1 MTADDIDLHF
11 HESQS
16 RLDWA
21 MTRAGL
27 GLCTV
32 ITDGTILGASG
43 EVVRMLGYSTRADID
58 ALNLARDV
66 CADPDEYA
74 RVLEAADSI
83 EPAWVETRWKRRDGS
98 LLVVRVA
105 ARRVTDGD
113 TPDAYELLAEDVT
126 ERHRQEESVRRSE
139 RMSSLGAV
147 LAGAAHELNNPLAAI
162 LGFSQLLL
170 RKRWTAEDRSALEA
184 IHHEALRSATIVK
197 DLLALAR
204 RRGVER
210 RAPADLN
217 ELVAYIARTRRYS
230 LETAGIDCELDL
242 AASLPPVRGDR
253 TQLEQVILNLLNNA
267 EQALRPRVDSHRQA
281 SRGRVVI
288 RTRSEIPDVVVEVED
303 NGPGVPDHARSDVW
317 DPFWTTKEEGEGTGL
332 GLTVVHTI
340 VVNHGGSVTLE
351 RGALGGA
358 RFIIRLPTVA
368 AAEQPT
374 APARASRAL
383 DVLVVDPRA
392 ADLPFVER
400 FLASRGHAVI
410 NAANGDAA
418 LRLAAQSTF
427 DAVVCDAELALDG
440 GAPIV
445 DVLRASTGCAHARFV
460 LSAEHSPPALDDGVT
475 YVARPY
481 DVEELRRLIEG

>member
-1 MTADDIDLHF
+1 MPDDIDQSSLH
-11 HESQS
+11 ES

-21 MTRAGL
+21 IARAGL
-27 GLCTV
+27 GICT
-32 ITDGTILGASG
+32 IAKDGSVLSASAELG
-43 EVVRMLGYSTRADID
+43 RMLGYPGRGEAG

-66 CADPDEYA
+66 YVEPDEHA
-74 RVLEAADSI
+74 RVLEAADAI
-83 EPAWVETRWKRRDGS
+83 EPTWVETRWKRRDGS

-105 ARRVTDGD
+105 VRRAAGD
-113 TPDAYELLAEDVT
+113 RPDAYELLAEDVT
-126 ERHRQEESVRRSE
+126 ARRRQDELVRRSE

-147 LAGAAHELNNPLAAI
+147 LAGTAHELNNPLAAI
-162 LGFSQLLL
+162 MGFSQLLL
-170 RKRWTAEDRSALEA
+170 RKRWTPEDRSALEA

-217 ELVAYIARTRRYS
+217 ELVAYIVRTRRYS

-242 AASLPPVRGDR
+242 APSLPAVRGDR

-267 EQALRPRVDSHRQA
+267 EQALRPRVDAQRQA
-281 SRGRVVI
+281 TRGRVVI
-288 RTRSEIPDVVVEVED
+288 RTRHDAPDVVVEVED
-303 NGPGVPDHARSDVW
+303 NGPGVPDDARSDVW

-340 VVNHGGSVTLE
+340 VVDHGGSVTLE

-358 RFIIRLPTVA
+358 RFLIRLPTVA
-368 AAEQPT
+368 SAGQPAEPSR
-374 APARASRAL
+374 APRAL
-383 DVLVVDPRA
+383 DVLVVDPQA

-418 LRLAAQSTF
+418 LRLASQSTF
-427 DAVVCDAELALDG
+427 DAVVCDAELAVEG